1 MHARRLR
8 NHWNYDGYFP
18 FSFKFGS
25 TACYFSVR
33 GASFCVLGM
42 GILSTKPHL
51 GHFGQQISLHRF
63 RYFTYLP
70 LDARSILHVFQGTQ
84 GIWWGGLGEGGGGGD
99 NVRWN
104 FHTYSILHVF
114 QGTQGIWWG
123 GLGGGVGEVIT
134 FVGTFTHIFHTT
146 CFPRHAEP
154 HCVDLNRVDLSQT
167 RNVCLLTRLAQ
178 DLASHKRSAC

>member
-51 GHFGQQISLHRF
+51 GHFGQQISLHHF

>member
-42 GILSTKPHL
+42 VILSTKPHL
-51 GHFGQQISLHRF
+51 GHFGQQISLHHF

-84 GIWWGGLGEGGGGGD
+84 GI
-99 NVRWN
+99 
-104 FHTYSILHVF
+104 S
-114 QGTQGIWWG
+114 WG
-123 GLGGGVGEVIT
+123 GLGGGLGEVIT
-134 FVGTFTHIFHTT
+134 FVGTFTHIPYYMFS
-146 CFPRHAEP
+146 
-154 HCVDLNRVDLSQT
+154 RV
-167 RNVCLLTRLAQ
+167 RR
-178 DLASHKRSAC
+178 ASGGVGWVGGR

>member
-42 GILSTKPHL
+42 AILSTKPHL
-51 GHFGQQISLHRF
+51 GHFGQQISLHHF

-70 LDARSILHVFQGTQ
+70 LDARSILHVFQGTR

-114 QGTQGIWWG
+114 QGTWWG
-123 GLGGGVGEVIT
+123 GLGGGGGGGDNVRWN
-134 FVGTFTHIFHTT
+134 FHTYIPYYMFSTARRTSLCRFEPCRFEPDQKRMSSDTFGSRLST
-146 CFPRHAEP
+146 C
-154 HCVDLNRVDLSQT
+154 
-167 RNVCLLTRLAQ
+167 
-178 DLASHKRSAC
+178 

>member
-25 TACYFSVR
+25 MACYFSVR

-42 GILSTKPHL
+42 VILSTKPHL
-51 GHFGQQISLHRF
+51 GHFGQQISLHHF

-70 LDARSILHVFQGTQ
+70 LDARSVLHVFQGTQ
-84 GIWWGGLGEGGGGGD
+84 GIWWGGLGGGGGGGD
-99 NVRWN
+99 NVCWN

-114 QGTQGIWWG
+114 QGTQGIWCG

-134 FVGTFTHIFHTT
+134 FVGTFTHIPYCMFSTARRTLLCRFESDQKRMSSDTFGSRLST
-146 CFPRHAEP
+146 CY
-154 HCVDLNRVDLSQT
+154 C
-167 RNVCLLTRLAQ
+167 
-178 DLASHKRSAC
+178 HKRSAC

>member
-25 TACYFSVR
+25 TACYFSAR

-42 GILSTKPHL
+42 VILSTKPHL
-51 GHFGQQISLHRF
+51 GHFGQQISLHHF

-70 LDARSILHVFQGTQ
+70 LDARSILHVSRVRRAS
-84 GIWWGGLGEGGGGGD
+84 GGVGW
-99 NVRWN
+99 V
-104 FHTYSILHVF
+104 
-114 QGTQGIWWG
+114 
-123 GLGGGVGEVIT
+123 GGVGEVIT

-154 HCVDLNRVDLSQT
+154 HCVDLNREI
-167 RNVCLLTRLAQ
+167 
-178 DLASHKRSAC
+178 

>member
-1 MHARRLR
+1 M
-8 NHWNYDGYFP
+8 
-18 FSFKFGS
+18 
-25 TACYFSVR
+25 V
-33 GASFCVLGM
+33 
-42 GILSTKPHL
+42 ILSTKPHL
-51 GHFGQQISLHRF
+51 GHFGQQISLHHF

-70 LDARSILHVFQGTQ
+70 LDARSILHVFQGTR
-84 GIWWGGLGEGGGGGD
+84 GIWWGGLSEGGGGGD

-104 FHTYSILHVF
+104 LHTYSILHVF

-154 HCVDLNRVDLSQT
+154 HCVDLNRVDLNQT

-178 DLASHKRSAC
+178 DLALASHKRSTC

>member
-42 GILSTKPHL
+42 VILSTKPHL
-51 GHFGQQISLHRF
+51 GHFGQQISLHHF
-63 RYFTYLP
+63 GFFTYLP

-84 GIWWGGLGEGGGGGD
+84 GIWWGGLGG
-99 NVRWN
+99 W
-104 FHTYSILHVF
+104 
-114 QGTQGIWWG
+114 
-123 GLGGGVGEVIT
+123 VGEVIT
-134 FVGTFTHIFHTT
+134 FVGTFTHIPYYMFSRARRAASGGVGWVGGVGEVTS
-146 CFPRHAEP
+146 FFI
-154 HCVDLNRVDLSQT
+154 S
-167 RNVCLLTRLAQ
+167 NV
-178 DLASHKRSAC
+178 K